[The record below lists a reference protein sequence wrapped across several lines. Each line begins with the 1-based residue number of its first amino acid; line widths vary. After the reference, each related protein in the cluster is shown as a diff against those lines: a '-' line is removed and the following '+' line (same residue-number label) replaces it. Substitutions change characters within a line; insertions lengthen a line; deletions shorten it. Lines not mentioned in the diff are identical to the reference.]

1 MTKGTILPMFMSTTV
16 SNGILNAMTGLKS
29 PQITDLVSVF
39 QTLGVSHAN
48 HYTTVADFFLNLR
61 MKGIAQNKLIIR
73 SARSDI
79 FEK

>member
-39 QTLGVSHAN
+39 QTLGDQPDRIYLKNDKQYLSIYKSIFLYIHQHLYILVS
-48 HYTTVADFFLNLR
+48 LL
-61 MKGIAQNKLIIR
+61 
-73 SARSDI
+73 S
-79 FEK
+79 

>member
-39 QTLGVSHAN
+39 QTLGDQPDRIYLKNDKQYLSIYKSIILYIHQHLYILVS
-48 HYTTVADFFLNLR
+48 LL
-61 MKGIAQNKLIIR
+61 
-73 SARSDI
+73 S
-79 FEK
+79 

>member
-39 QTLGVSHAN
+39 QTLGDQPDRIYLKNDKQYLSI
-48 HYTTVADFFLNLR
+48 Y
-61 MKGIAQNKLIIR
+61 K
-73 SARSDI
+73 
-79 FEK
+79 